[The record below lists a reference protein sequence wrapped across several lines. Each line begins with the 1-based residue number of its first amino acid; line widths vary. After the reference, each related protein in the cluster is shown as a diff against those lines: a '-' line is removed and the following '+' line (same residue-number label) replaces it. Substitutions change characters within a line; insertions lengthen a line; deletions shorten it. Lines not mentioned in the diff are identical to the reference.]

1 MTIKLRM
8 LSGAGSSLEF
18 DPDDTNQ
25 VRGAIHDCYGKPWDH
40 QNITHIDFKF
50 GGADFIFLDE
60 WDAPCL
66 IASTQEGTNILQA
79 LYKGLG
85 D

>member
-1 MTIKLRM
+1 M
-8 LSGAGSSLEF
+8 LSAAGVSLEF

-25 VRGAIHDCYGKPWDH
+25 VLGAIHDHYGKPWNR

-50 GGADFIFLDE
+50 GGADFILLDE

-66 IASTQEGTNILQA
+66 IASTQEGTDILKA
-79 LYKGLG
+79 LHKKLV